1 VTAGTRLATLDPQPF
16 QEALAAAEAS
26 VMLAQAELAKLRS
39 GLRPQEITQAR
50 EAMNQALAVVRE
62 AQRSFE
68 RQSSLLA
75 SGASSPR
82 AVDAARAERRH
93 LPPRRPRGPEMPGDA
108 PVALAQG
115 PTARARRP

>member
-1 VTAGTRLATLDPQPF
+1 MTAGTRLATLDPQPF

-75 SGASSPR
+75 SGGEQP
-82 AVDAARAERRH
+82 ARGGR
-93 LPPRRPRGPEMPGDA
+93 
-108 PVALAQG
+108 
-115 PTARARRP
+115 RARRAPAPAPAPAKGA